1 MRERKRRNFTGNYRS
16 NLMLGRAS
24 MTIAGVGLLFMF
36 GLLYLSQSNAI
47 ALKGY
52 SLSELESKKIELEA
66 EKDRLLVEAARLQS
80 IQEIEKAATGDSNTS
95 EYVPVDKINYL
106 PSSNVAVK

>member
-1 MRERKRRNFTGNYRS
+1 MRERKRRNFTGNYKS
-16 NLMLGRAS
+16 NLILGRAS
-24 MTIAGVGLLFMF
+24 MTLAGVGLLLMF

-52 SLSELESKKIELEA
+52 TLSELESRKTELEV
-66 EKDRLLVEAARLQS
+66 ERDRLIVEAARLQS
-80 IQEIEKAATGDSNTS
+80 IQEIEKEVNSEDTS

-106 PSSNVAVK
+106 PSTNVAVK

>member
-1 MRERKRRNFTGNYRS
+1 MRERKRKSFSKGYKGN
-16 NLMLGRAS
+16 LVLGKAS
-24 MTIAGVGLLFMF
+24 MVIVSVGLLFTL

-52 SLSELESKKIELEA
+52 TLSELENKKSELEL
-66 EKDRLLVEAARLQS
+66 ERNRLQIEATRLQS
-80 IQEIEKAATGDSNTS
+80 IQEIQKGTEGSGS
-95 EYVPVDKINYL
+95 EDYVPVDKINYL